1 MESLRPI
8 LEEHDFFKGLEPE
21 YFDIVVGC
29 ALNAVFRPEEFI
41 YREGDPAEK
50 FYLIREGRVGLEI
63 NVPHKGTMTLHTV
76 NKGEIL
82 GWSWLIPPYKCR
94 FTARA
99 FTKVRAIAIDGNC
112 LRKKCEADHK
122 FGYEFYKRFSG
133 IIVQR
138 LQATRLQLLDVFRAN
153 T

>member
-1 MESLRPI
+1 METLRPI
-8 LEEHDFFKGLEPE
+8 LEEHPFFQDLEPD

-29 ALNAVFRPEEFI
+29 ASNIVFSPEALI
-41 YREGDPAEK
+41 YSEGDPSAN

-63 NVPHKGTMTLHTV
+63 NIPSRGTMTIQTID
-76 NKGEIL
+76 KGEIL

-99 FTKVRAIAIDGNC
+99 FTKVRAIAIDGEC
-112 LRKKCEADHK
+112 LRKKCDEDYK

-138 LQATRLQLLDVFRAN
+138 LQATHLQLLDVFRIN
-153 T
+153 S